1 MNGKEHSDAPPED
14 RKETSAPVQGNT
26 ESGSSQENSESS
38 QTNAGSDSSQ
48 ADEKAE
54 SSQANAGSAADA
66 YKTALTIVDGDS
78 AESVQKPEQ
87 DAEKAVPSA
96 DDDGYKTEMT
106 MVDDGAGA
114 SGAQAEVQGQDAAET
129 KTEVMPQEKAPGK
142 AFRKPGQLLA
152 EGDKLGKY
160 TINKRLGKGGMGE
173 VYLATH
179 DTLNIKRAIK
189 ILPKEIAE
197 KNSQFLARFLREAK
211 TACEIRHSNVVNVM
225 DVETDQERGLSY
237 IVMEFVDGGD
247 VRG

>member
-1 MNGKEHSDAPPED
+1 MNGKEHSDASPED
-14 RKETSAPVQGNT
+14 ITKESAPVQDNA
-26 ESGSSQENSESS
+26 E
-38 QTNAGSDSSQ
+38 AGSPREDGKSASP
-48 ADEKAE
+48 D
-54 SSQANAGSAADA
+54 NAPSAADA
-66 YKTALTIVDGDS
+66 YKTAMTMVDS
-78 AESVQKPEQ
+78 ESSESSEAAPEQ
-87 DAEKAVPSA
+87 KAADAENTGAPSS
-96 DDDGYKTEMT
+96 DTDVYKTEMT
-106 MVDDGAGA
+106 MVDGSADE
-114 SGAQAEVQGQDAAET
+114 SGDQTETQDMEAAET
-129 KTEVMPQEKAPGK
+129 KTEVMPQAKTPGK
-142 AFRKPGQLLA
+142 ASRKPGQLLA

-225 DVETDQERGLSY
+225 DVETDEVRGLSY